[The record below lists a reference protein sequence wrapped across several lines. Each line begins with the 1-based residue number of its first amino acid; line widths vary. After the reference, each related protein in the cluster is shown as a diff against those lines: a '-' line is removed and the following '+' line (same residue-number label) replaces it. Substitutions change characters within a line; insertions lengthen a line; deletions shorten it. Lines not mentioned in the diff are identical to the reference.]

1 VSSYRAPMRSRL
13 DEVDAG
19 LAVDRALDLGVVGV
33 GGRLSRPPVDP
44 ADAADV
50 VARVSEEHDERVA
63 RRLERF
69 IAVRDGSEVWTRDA
83 AGLFHRGVVTGPWRY
98 DDDPSAYAVD
108 LAHVRPCAWDPD
120 ALAEHELPSA
130 VAATFR
136 RGGRN
141 FQRIRAAG

>member
-1 VSSYRAPMRSRL
+1 VSSYRAPMRSRI

-19 LAVDRALDLGVVGV
+19 LAVERALELGLVGV
-33 GGRLSRPPVDP
+33 GGRLSTPPR
-44 ADAADV
+44 DAADAI
-50 VARVSEEHDERVA
+50 ARVSDEHDDRVA

-69 IAVRDGSEVWTRDA
+69 IAVPDGAEVWTRDPA
-83 AGLFHRGVVTGPWRY
+83 MLFHRGVVTGPWRY
-98 DDDPSAYAVD
+98 DADPAAYAVD
-108 LAHVRPCAWDPD
+108 LAHVRPCAWDED
-120 ALAEHELPSA
+120 ALAEHELPAA